1 MPRTK
6 QNANLLK
13 GNPETQFKSGP
24 KAAEAGRKGGI
35 QSGIAKRKK
44 KSLAQMA
51 QAFASLPVPEKT
63 KNQLKALGV
72 SEDEAIHQMALVAAM
87 FSAGEKGNV
96 RAAALITEWMN
107 GDKSEE
113 KNGVLDDILSAVRG
127 VGND

>member
-1 MPRTK
+1 
-6 QNANLLK
+6 
-13 GNPETQFKSGP
+13 
-24 KAAEAGRKGGI
+24 
-35 QSGIAKRKK
+35 
-44 KSLAQMA
+44 MA